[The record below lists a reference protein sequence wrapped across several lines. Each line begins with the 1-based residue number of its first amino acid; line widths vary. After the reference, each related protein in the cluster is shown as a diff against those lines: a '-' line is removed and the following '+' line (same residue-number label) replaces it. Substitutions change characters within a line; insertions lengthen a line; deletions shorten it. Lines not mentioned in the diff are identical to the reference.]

1 MLDQVELNQKL
12 SKEEYKR
19 LCAPLK
25 KQLSVLQQT
34 IKEKRLPVVV
44 VFEGWSAAGKG
55 SLLSDVILTL
65 DPRGFQVYSTVA
77 ADAAEARK
85 PLLWRYWVK
94 IPAEGN
100 FSLFDR
106 GWYQDLYIAQLEQD
120 VEDTEWERRVHSI
133 NTMERQ
139 LSDEGYVIVKFF
151 LHISQEE
158 QRLRFEKLADSKN
171 TSWRV
176 TQRDWKRNKQ
186 YRRYYKAAD
195 RMMERTHTPYAPWHV
210 IPSHDKRFALYQI
223 YSILT
228 NAIGK
233 ALQRKERRES
243 PRNLAEGTPAGVYVP
258 ETFPLL
264 PMPTL
269 REIPLDAKLPAEAY
283 ESELKKAQK
292 KLKKLHNTLYREGIP
307 VIVAYE
313 GWDAAGKGGNIKRVA
328 AALDPRGYEVIPIAA
343 PTKEELTHH
352 YLWRFWK
359 ALPKTGH
366 VAIFDRTWYGR
377 VMVERIEGFC
387 SEDAWQHAYQ
397 EINEFERELYDW
409 GAVIVKFWLQINQEE
424 QLRRFQDRM
433 NTPEKRWKITDED
446 WRNREKWDLYET
458 AVNEMLARTSTDF
471 APWHIIQSQDKK
483 FARIQALHILID
495 AIEDRLQPGGYS
507 QRFS

>member
-1 MLDQVELNQKL
+1 MLDQVNLDQKL
-12 SKEEYKR
+12 SKAEYKQ
-19 LCAPLK
+19 LCSPLK

-34 IKEKRLPVVV
+34 VKEKRLPMVV

-65 DPRGFQVYSTVA
+65 DPRGFKVYSTVA
-77 ADAAEARK
+77 ADSAEARK
-85 PLLWRYWVK
+85 PLLWRYWIK

-100 FSLFDR
+100 MSLFDR
-106 GWYQDLYIAQLEQD
+106 SWYQDLYIAQTEQEI
-120 VEDTEWERRVHSI
+120 EDSEWERRVQSI

-139 LSDEGYVIVKFF
+139 LSDEGYLIVKFF

-176 TQRDWKRNKQ
+176 TERDWKRNKQ

-195 RMMERTHTPYAPWHV
+195 LMMERTHTSYAPWHI
-210 IPSHDKRFALYQI
+210 IPSHDKRFALYRI
-223 YSILT
+223 YSTLIDS
-228 NAIGK
+228 IQK
-233 ALQRKERRES
+233 ALERKERKES
-243 PRNLAEGTPAGVYVP
+243 PREQLRDTPGSVYVP
-258 ETFPLL
+258 KTLTLL
-264 PMPTL
+264 PMPSL
-269 REIPLDAKLPAEAY
+269 QEVPLDAKLSSEEYEA
-283 ESELKKAQK
+283 ELKKTQK
-292 KLKKLHNTLYREGIP
+292 KLKKLHNSLYREEIP

-328 AALDPRGYEVIPIAA
+328 AALDPRGYEVVPIAA
-343 PTKEELTHH
+343 PSKEELAHH

-359 ALPKTGH
+359 NLPKTGH

-387 SEDAWQHAYQ
+387 SQDSWQHAYQ

-409 GAVIVKFWLQINQEE
+409 GAVIVKFWLQIDQEE

-446 WRNREKWDLYET
+446 WRNREKWDLYEET
-458 AVNEMLARTSTDF
+458 VNEMLARTSTDF

-495 AIEDRLQPGGYS
+495 AIEAKLQAL
-507 QRFS
+507 